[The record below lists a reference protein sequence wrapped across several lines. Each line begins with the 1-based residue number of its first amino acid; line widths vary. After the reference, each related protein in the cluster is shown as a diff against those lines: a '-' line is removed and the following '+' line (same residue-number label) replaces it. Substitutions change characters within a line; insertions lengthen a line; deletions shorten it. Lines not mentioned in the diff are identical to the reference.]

1 MFGEDCLLC
10 FCIQTGYWSG
20 IILKRQSPKSCQPT
34 ESLLILHQD
43 NRKWAERAET
53 SLAQR
58 FRFFR
63 SGLPRILYCNQCA
76 PAAHESCPTCAAFS
90 DIIGSGWILALL
102 PMLVVPMGGL
112 ACTKDTTDA
121 HGREH
126 MRIYSNSYGDVLDV
140 WCLHGTCIWELLACR
155 DFGVPRRCRKDCTV
169 ESCRTWLVKGCPQ
182 CECAQY
188 GKNCWEH
195 KRCFFFHLGS
205 DLTGCPAPHPI
216 LRSLQCQNIPALK
229 NPFVVTS
236 YTLMN
241 FNEFFSST
249 VNCII
254 DIGIGVIMT
263 HLVEPSHWSFE
274 SFRFSCLLDWR
285 RNPKNGAAGIRR
297 EGCWRSATG
306 LKCESIEDV
315 VQIGSSHRFY
325 QHWKFG
331 DEIIE
336 LVGGLWLGRFSQLS

>member
-1 MFGEDCLLC
+1 MSRLKTPIPVSLLVQDRESCLGMVGSPLHPASEVIC
-10 FCIQTGYWSG
+10 KIVRDYVWRRLSSMLLHPNW
-20 IILKRQSPKSCQPT
+20 ILKWNNPQEAITKILSTNWILIDPSPGQP
-34 ESLLILHQD
+34 
-43 NRKWAERAET
+43 KWAEWAAT

-182 CECAQY
+182 
-188 GKNCWEH
+188 
-195 KRCFFFHLGS
+195 S
-205 DLTGCPAPHPI
+205 
-216 LRSLQCQNIPALK
+216 
-229 NPFVVTS
+229 
-236 YTLMN
+236 
-241 FNEFFSST
+241 
-249 VNCII
+249 
-254 DIGIGVIMT
+254 
-263 HLVEPSHWSFE
+263 
-274 SFRFSCLLDWR
+274 
-285 RNPKNGAAGIRR
+285 
-297 EGCWRSATG
+297 
-306 LKCESIEDV
+306 
-315 VQIGSSHRFY
+315 
-325 QHWKFG
+325 
-331 DEIIE
+331 
-336 LVGGLWLGRFSQLS
+336 GRVSE